1 LSDLEHSIQSLDE
14 KKCQVTLDNVLA
26 LNSKLKETNSM
37 YKDKLERVL
46 FRNDELKNELFIRE
60 NEINDLKSA
69 KNILQDTLNKLK
81 SDSDQKVNEISLQLS
96 NTQQTQLIA
105 QIEAKD
111 AKQKISNQLKEIIG
125 YKSEIEQL
133 ENTNHLL
140 KVQLEKKND
149 IIVKI
154 QGDLEK
160 QKIEK
165 QAQINQVEFYKIKL
179 QQSTKEFDTQ
189 REENTHLK
197 ETRAQLKAEL
207 NDLKQSLK
215 NLNEFQEKPNEMLQI
230 KLEEAYIQLKISE
243 KNYNNITNEM
253 ESLSNENSNLKAEI
267 QSAHEL
273 VQSQKQKFNELK
285 RNAEQQNLNQFQC
298 YTSLTNELKIQI
310 SHLKNQL
317 NESYE
322 FLLEKDNWMKEIE
335 EDLNV
340 FSQCLTGI
348 TEHFNKHF
356 FVEKFNSTPIMTV
369 KHIILRQCLER
380 TKTGFESLSNRL
392 RQAEKSKI
400 NVLTFPTDANILS
413 SKYLQNKKQVADK
426 PNIIISKKSLPKI
439 NVSNQTNSQNN

>member
-1 LSDLEHSIQSLDE
+1 MSDLEHSIQSLDE

-111 AKQKISNQLKEIIG
+111 AKQKITNQLKEIIG

-197 ETRAQLKAEL
+197 
-207 NDLKQSLK
+207 QSLK

-243 KNYNNITNEM
+243 KNYNNITDEM

-400 NVLTFPTDANILS
+400 NVLTFPIDPNILS

>member
-1 LSDLEHSIQSLDE
+1 
-14 KKCQVTLDNVLA
+14 
-26 LNSKLKETNSM
+26 M

-189 REENTHLK
+189 REENTH
-197 ETRAQLKAEL
+197 
-207 NDLKQSLK
+207 LKQSLK

-400 NVLTFPTDANILS
+400 NVLTFPIDPNILS